1 VPATTVSSAQIT
13 ALLVRW
19 GQGEEH
25 ALDDLIPLVY
35 NRLRRIAA
43 GRMYQNERKGHTL
56 QPSDLVNEA
65 FLKLNA
71 SAKVQ
76 WRDRVHFYAVA
87 ARAMRQV
94 LVDHARRRKRI
105 KRDVQIVPL
114 DEALV
119 VAPERSAE
127 LLALDE
133 ALDRL
138 AAHEPRKAR
147 VVELRFFGGLS
158 NEEIGEVLGISSN
171 TVIRDWDYAKALLTR
186 DMIGEGKLSEG
197 GTSKDG

>member
-1 VPATTVSSAQIT
+1 VPAPVSSEQIT

-19 GQGEEH
+19 SQGDER
-25 ALDDLIPLVY
+25 ALDKVIPLVY
-35 NRLRRIAA
+35 TRLRRMAA
-43 GRMYQNERKGHTL
+43 WRMNQHERKGHTL

-76 WRDRVHFYAVA
+76 WKNRVHFYAVA
-87 ARAMRQV
+87 SRAMRQV
-94 LVDHARRRKRI
+94 LVDHARKRKAI
-105 KRDVQIVPL
+105 KREVEVVPL

-119 VAPERSAE
+119 LAPERSAE

-133 ALDRL
+133 ALKHL
-138 AAHEPRKAR
+138 AAHDPRKAR

-158 NEEIGEVLGISSN
+158 NEEIGEVLGVSAN
-171 TVIRDWDYAKALLTR
+171 TVIRDWDYAKASLTR
-186 DMIGEGKLSEG
+186 HMRGQSDLNEGSA
-197 GTSKDG
+197 SQDG

>member
-1 VPATTVSSAQIT
+1 VTTISSEQIT

-19 GQGEEH
+19 GQGDDH
-25 ALDDLIPLVY
+25 ALDELIPLVY
-35 NRLRRIAA
+35 DRLRRIAA
-43 GRMYQNERKGHTL
+43 LRMNQNERKGHTL

-65 FLKLNA
+65 FLKLNV

-76 WRDRVHFYAVA
+76 WKDRVHFYAVA

-105 KRDVQIVPL
+105 KRDVDVVPL

-119 VAPERSAE
+119 LAPERSSE

-138 AAHEPRKAR
+138 ASHDPRKAR

-158 NEEIGEVLGISSN
+158 NEQIGEVLEISAN
-171 TVIRDWDYAKALLTR
+171 TVIRDWDYAKAWLTR
-186 DMIGEGKLSEG
+186 DMRGEGKLSEG
-197 GTSKDG
+197 GKSKER

>member
-1 VPATTVSSAQIT
+1 MPVTTTSSQQIT
-13 ALLVRW
+13 ALLFRW
-19 GQGEEH
+19 SHGDDH

-35 NRLRRIAA
+35 DRLRRIAA
-43 GRMYQNERKGHTL
+43 WRMNQNERKGHTL

-65 FLKLNA
+65 FLKLNV

-76 WRDRVHFYAVA
+76 WKDRVHFYAVA

-105 KRDVQIVPL
+105 KRNVDVVPL

-119 VAPERSAE
+119 LAPERSAE
-127 LLALDE
+127 LLALNE

-138 AAHEPRKAR
+138 AAHELRKAR

-158 NEEIGEVLGISSN
+158 NEEIAEVLEISAN
-171 TVIRDWDYAKALLTR
+171 TVIRDWDYAKAWLTR
-186 DMIGEGKLSEG
+186 DMRGEGKLSEG
-197 GTSKDG
+197 GPGKKR

>member
-1 VPATTVSSAQIT
+1 VATVSSAQIT

-19 GQGEEH
+19 SQGEEH
-25 ALDDLIPLVY
+25 ALDELVPLVY

-43 GRMYQNERKGHTL
+43 GRMSQNERKGHTL

-71 SAKVQ
+71 SAKVE
-76 WRDRVHFYAVA
+76 WKDRVHFYAVA

-94 LVDHARRRKRI
+94 LVDHARKRKRI

-119 VAPERSAE
+119 LAPERSAE

-138 AAHEPRKAR
+138 AAHDPRKAR

-158 NEEIGEVLGISSN
+158 NEEIAEALGMSSN
-171 TVIRDWDYAKALLTR
+171 TVIRDWDYAKAWLTR
-186 DMIGEGKLSEG
+186 DMRGEGKLSEG
-197 GTSKDG
+197 GTSKDC

>member
-1 VPATTVSSAQIT
+1 MATVSSEQIT

-19 GQGEEH
+19 SQGDDH
-25 ALDDLIPLVY
+25 ALDELIPLVY
-35 NRLRRIAA
+35 NRLWRMAA
-43 GRMYQNERKGHTL
+43 WRMRQNERRGHTL

-65 FLKLNA
+65 FLKLNV

-76 WRDRVHFYAVA
+76 WTNRMHFYAVA

-94 LVDHARRRKRI
+94 LVDYARKRKRI
-105 KRDVQIVPL
+105 KRNVEIVPL

-119 VAPERSAE
+119 IAPERSDE

-133 ALDRL
+133 ALKRL
-138 AAHEPRKAR
+138 GAHDPRKAR

-158 NEEIGEVLGISSN
+158 NEEIAEVLEISPN
-171 TVIRDWDYAKALLTR
+171 TAIRDWDYAKAWLTQEMR
-186 DMIGEGKLSEG
+186 GQADLDER
-197 GTSKDG
+197 GTRKDR